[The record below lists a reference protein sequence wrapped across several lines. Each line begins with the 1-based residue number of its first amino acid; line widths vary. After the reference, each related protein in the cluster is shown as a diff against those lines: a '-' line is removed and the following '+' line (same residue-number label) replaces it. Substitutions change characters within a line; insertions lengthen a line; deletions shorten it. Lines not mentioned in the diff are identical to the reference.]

1 MARHQF
7 SNLNFE
13 GIFVESIFSSSYLF
27 LCLATIIVV
36 VVGIFAPVVVESGRL
51 DETTD
56 DEMSKFHCHVFGW
69 AILAGGLG
77 VLFSVL
83 AGWADHWVALC
94 GELALFGFAYFV
106 GLLANEHDKAV
117 FRQRCRAVHRRYCDS
132 LMAFFATRS
141 ERKRLNK
148 PDLSFMKKV
157 EEHACWQQPQRTIAM
172 RIHFA
177 RCLLGIH
184 APTYELEAMVIRYV
198 RAGGSP

>member
-1 MARHQF
+1 MESVF
-7 SNLNFE
+7 NNF
-13 GIFVESIFSSSYLF
+13 YLF

-36 VVGIFAPVVVESGRL
+36 VAGIFAPVVIEKGRL
-51 DETTD
+51 EETTD
-56 DEMSKFHCHVFGW
+56 NEMSKFHCHVFGW

-77 VLFSVL
+77 MLFSVM
-83 AGWADHWVALC
+83 AGWADHWVACC

-117 FRQRCRAVHRRYCDS
+117 FRQRCRAVHKRYCDS

-141 ERKRLNK
+141 ERKRLGT

-157 EEHACWQQPQRTIAM
+157 EEYACWQLPQRTIAM

-177 RCLLGIH
+177 RCLLGLH
-184 APTYELEAMVIRYV
+184 ATTYELETMVIRYV
-198 RAGGSP
+198 RAGGVP